1 MRVLNRLL
9 ALLLALALIA
19 AGLWALV
26 IGVAHALGIGS
37 RPDWLHAFDQT
48 LQQGMRTLST
58 LELEDWRALAAAS
71 GRAVLGIVLLLLELR
86 PWPPLIVFLDEDD
99 TARWWLHRA
108 AFERV
113 MSSAVSDETT
123 SSGVRARL
131 RGPRRGRLRV
141 AATASPRVRPEIEH
155 VVRSNLARL
164 GHADDSS
171 VRVRIRRSGR
181 LA

>member
-1 MRVLNRLL
+1 LL
-9 ALLLALALIA
+9 ALLLALALIV
-19 AGLWALV
+19 AGLWALG
-26 IGVAHALGIGS
+26 IGAAHALGIGS
-37 RPDWLHAFDQT
+37 RPDWLHAFDQA
-48 LQQGMRTLST
+48 LQQGLRTLST
-58 LELEDWRALAAAS
+58 LQLEDSRALAAAS
-71 GRAVLGIVLLLLELR
+71 GLAVLGLLLLLFELR

-113 MSSAVSDETT
+113 ISSAVSNETT

-131 RGPRRGRLRV
+131 RGRRRWRLRV
-141 AATASPRVRPEIEH
+141 DATASPRVRPEIEH

-171 VRVRIRRSGR
+171 LRVRIRRPGR
-181 LA
+181 FA